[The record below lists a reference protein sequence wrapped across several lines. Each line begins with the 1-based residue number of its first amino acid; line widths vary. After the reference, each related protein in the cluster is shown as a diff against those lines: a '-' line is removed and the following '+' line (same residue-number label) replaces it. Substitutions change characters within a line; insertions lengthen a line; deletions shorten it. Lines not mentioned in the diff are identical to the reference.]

1 MEILR
6 VRALS
11 RSAKHCKKHTYTKLL
26 GLTIDVVL
34 KMWRNCETNLTMIQ
48 NVLLSLDSLFAV
60 LMLR

>member
-11 RSAKHCKKHTYTKLL
+11 RSTKYRDKKHKGLL

-34 KMWRNCETNLTMIQ
+34 KMRRNYETNLRMIQ
-48 NVLLSLDSLFAV
+48 NVLLSLDSLFAM
-60 LMLR
+60 LMLC

>member
-1 MEILR
+1 MGLQSI
-6 VRALS
+6 V
-11 RSAKHCKKHTYTKLL
+11 KNTHTKLL

-34 KMWRNCETNLTMIQ
+34 KMWRNCKTNLRMIQ